1 MSIEEIQLKQFVFIK
16 FLKQITNDSSWNF
29 KQEYSTNDKDTKV
42 VTVQEQAGEKVVF
55 YGNIEPLF
63 NYYMV
68 NIYGANIREEK
79 ELSTLLGYQI
89 GINHYIDLEINGVQ
103 QKWQVMI
110 KQFSNFQTIE
120 FIDIRRVGY
129 SSTFQVIV
137 NKVWEE

>member
-55 YGNIEPLF
+55 YGDCEPLF

-68 NIYGANIREEK
+68 NIYGTSIREEK
-79 ELSTLLGYQI
+79 ELATLLGYQI
-89 GINHYIDLEINGVQ
+89 GINHYIDLEINGVK

-110 KQFSNFQTIE
+110 KQFSNFQAIE
-120 FIDIRRVGY
+120 FKDIRRVGY

>member
-55 YGNIEPLF
+55 YGDIEPLF

-68 NIYGANIREEK
+68 NIYGASIKEEK

>member
-55 YGNIEPLF
+55 YGNCEPLF

-68 NIYGANIREEK
+68 NIYGTSIREEK
-79 ELSTLLGYQI
+79 ELATLLGYQI

>member
-55 YGNIEPLF
+55 YGDIEPLF

-68 NIYGANIREEK
+68 NVCGASIREEK

-89 GINHYIDLEINGVQ
+89 GINHYIDLEIDGVQ

-110 KQFSNFQTIE
+110 KQFSNFQPIE
-120 FIDIRRVGY
+120 FLDIRRVGY

>member
-16 FLKQITNDSSWNF
+16 FLKQIINDSSWNF

-55 YGNIEPLF
+55 YGDIEPLF

-68 NIYGANIREEK
+68 NIYGTSIREEK

-89 GINHYIDLEINGVQ
+89 GINHYLDLEINGVQ

-110 KQFSNFQTIE
+110 KQFSNFQAIE
-120 FIDIRRVGY
+120 FKDIRRVGY

>member
-1 MSIEEIQLKQFVFIK
+1 MSIEEIQLKQTIFIK

-29 KQEYSTNDKDTKV
+29 KSEYSTNDKDTKV
-42 VTVQEQAGEKVVF
+42 VTIQEQAGEKVVF
-55 YGNIEPLF
+55 YGDCEPLF

-68 NIYGANIREEK
+68 NIYGTNIREEK
-79 ELSTLLGYQI
+79 ELATLLGYQI
-89 GINHYIDLEINGVQ
+89 GINHYINVVTKGVQ

-110 KQFSNFQTIE
+110 KQFSNFQAIE
-120 FIDIRRVGY
+120 YIDIRRVGY

>member
-29 KQEYSTNDKDTKV
+29 KAEYSTNDKDTKV

-68 NIYGANIREEK
+68 NIYGTSIKEEK
-79 ELSTLLGYQI
+79 ELATLLGYQI
-89 GINHYIDLEINGVQ
+89 GINHYIDLEINKVQ

>member
-68 NIYGANIREEK
+68 NIYGASIREEK

-89 GINHYIDLEINGVQ
+89 GINHYIDLEIDGVQ

-110 KQFSNFQTIE
+110 KQFSNFQAIE

>member
-55 YGNIEPLF
+55 YGDIEPLF

-68 NIYGANIREEK
+68 NIYGASIREEK
-79 ELSTLLGYQI
+79 ELATLLGYQI

>member
-55 YGNIEPLF
+55 YGDIEPLF

-68 NIYGANIREEK
+68 NIYGTSIKEEK
-79 ELSTLLGYQI
+79 ELATLLGYQI
-89 GINHYIDLEINGVQ
+89 GINHYIDLEINGVK

>member
-55 YGNIEPLF
+55 YGDCEPLF

-110 KQFSNFQTIE
+110 KQFSNFQAIE

>member
-29 KQEYSTNDKDTKV
+29 KQEYSTNDKDAKV

-55 YGNIEPLF
+55 YGDIEPLF

-68 NIYGANIREEK
+68 NIYGTSIREEK
-79 ELSTLLGYQI
+79 ELATLLGYQI

-110 KQFSNFQTIE
+110 KQFSNFQEIE
-120 FIDIRRVGY
+120 YIDIRRVGY

>member
-55 YGNIEPLF
+55 YGDIEPLF

-68 NIYGANIREEK
+68 NIYGKSIREEK
-79 ELSTLLGYQI
+79 ELATLLGYQI

>member
-55 YGNIEPLF
+55 YGDCEPLF

-68 NIYGANIREEK
+68 NIYGASIREEK

>member
-55 YGNIEPLF
+55 YGDIEPLF

-68 NIYGANIREEK
+68 NIYGASIREEK

>member
-55 YGNIEPLF
+55 YGDIEPLF

-68 NIYGANIREEK
+68 NIYGASIRE
-79 ELSTLLGYQI
+79 
-89 GINHYIDLEINGVQ
+89 
-103 QKWQVMI
+103 
-110 KQFSNFQTIE
+110 
-120 FIDIRRVGY
+120 
-129 SSTFQVIV
+129 
-137 NKVWEE
+137 

>member
-55 YGNIEPLF
+55 YGDCEPLF

-68 NIYGANIREEK
+68 NIYGTSIKEEK
-79 ELSTLLGYQI
+79 ELATLLGYQI
-89 GINHYIDLEINGVQ
+89 GINHYIDVVTNGVQ

>member
-1 MSIEEIQLKQFVFIK
+1 MSIEEIKLKQFVFIK
-16 FLKQITNDSSWNF
+16 FLKQITNDNSWNF

-55 YGNIEPLF
+55 YGNCEPLF

-68 NIYGANIREEK
+68 NIYGTNIREEK
-79 ELSTLLGYQI
+79 ELATLLGYQI
-89 GINHYIDLEINGVQ
+89 GINHYIDIVTNGVQ

-120 FIDIRRVGY
+120 YIDIRRVGY

>member
-55 YGNIEPLF
+55 FGDCEPLF

-68 NIYGANIREEK
+68 NIYGTNIREEK
-79 ELSTLLGYQI
+79 ELATLLGYQI

>member
-55 YGNIEPLF
+55 YGDCEPLF

-68 NIYGANIREEK
+68 NIYGTSIKEEK
-79 ELSTLLGYQI
+79 ELATLLGYQI

>member
-1 MSIEEIQLKQFVFIK
+1 MSIEEIQLKQFIFIK

-42 VTVQEQAGEKVVF
+42 VTVQEQVGEKVVF

-68 NIYGANIREEK
+68 NIYGTSIREEK
-79 ELSTLLGYQI
+79 ELATLLGYQI

-110 KQFSNFQTIE
+110 KQFSNFQAIE
-120 FIDIRRVGY
+120 YKDIRRVGY

>member
-55 YGNIEPLF
+55 YGDIEPLF

-68 NIYGANIREEK
+68 NIYGTSIREEK
-79 ELSTLLGYQI
+79 ELATLLGYQI
-89 GINHYIDLEINGVQ
+89 GRNHYIDLEINGVQ

>member
-29 KQEYSTNDKDTKV
+29 KTEYSTNDKDTKV

-55 YGNIEPLF
+55 YGDCEPLF

-68 NIYGANIREEK
+68 NIYGASIREEK

>member
-55 YGNIEPLF
+55 YGDIEPLF

-68 NIYGANIREEK
+68 NIYGASIREEK

-110 KQFSNFQTIE
+110 KQFSNFQAIE
-120 FIDIRRVGY
+120 YKDIRRVGY

>member
-55 YGNIEPLF
+55 YGDIEPLF

-68 NIYGANIREEK
+68 NIYGTSIKEEK
-79 ELSTLLGYQI
+79 ELATLLGYQI

>member
-16 FLKQITNDSSWNF
+16 FIKQITNDSSWNF

-55 YGNIEPLF
+55 YGDIEPLF

-68 NIYGANIREEK
+68 NIYGASIREEK

>member
-55 YGNIEPLF
+55 YGDIEPLF

-68 NIYGANIREEK
+68 NIYGTSIKEEK

>member
-29 KQEYSTNDKDTKV
+29 KEEYSTNDKDTKV

-55 YGNIEPLF
+55 YGDIEPLF

-68 NIYGANIREEK
+68 NIYGASIREEK

-89 GINHYIDLEINGVQ
+89 GINHYIDLEIDGVQ

-110 KQFSNFQTIE
+110 KQFSNFQPIE
-120 FIDIRRVGY
+120 FLDIRRVGY

>member
-55 YGNIEPLF
+55 YGDCEPLF

-68 NIYGANIREEK
+68 NIYGTSIREEK
-79 ELSTLLGYQI
+79 ELATLLGYQI

>member
-55 YGNIEPLF
+55 YGDIEPLF

-68 NIYGANIREEK
+68 NIYGTSIREEK
-79 ELSTLLGYQI
+79 ELATLLGYQI

-110 KQFSNFQTIE
+110 KQFSNFQAIE
-120 FIDIRRVGY
+120 FKDIRRVGY